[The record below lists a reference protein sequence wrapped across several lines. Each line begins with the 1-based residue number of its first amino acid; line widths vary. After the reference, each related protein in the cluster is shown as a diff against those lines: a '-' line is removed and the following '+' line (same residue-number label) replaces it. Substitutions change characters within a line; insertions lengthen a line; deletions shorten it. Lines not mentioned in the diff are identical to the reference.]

1 MNNRQRDYLISTAED
16 FFYANVSNLDAIAME
31 VAMTAD
37 RHNINLTQS
46 DLVDIVMEAR
56 LNYAKGKRT
65 KGGLF
70 GWTGI

>member
-16 FFYANVSNLDAIAME
+16 FFYANVNNMETIAME
-31 VAMTAD
+31 VAMTAN
-37 RHNINLTQS
+37 RHNIVLTRS
-46 DLVDIVMEAR
+46 DLIDIILEAR
-56 LNYAKGKRT
+56 LNYGKGKRT